1 MFSGIK
7 APFIPYQVIRD
18 EIDPNNEK
26 SKTIDSG
33 RGVNSQ
39 VYQVSVPD
47 LNKGEIKK
55 YAC

>member
-18 EIDPNNEK
+18 DIDPNNEK
-26 SKTIDSG
+26 SITIDSG
-33 RGVNSQ
+33 RGANSQ